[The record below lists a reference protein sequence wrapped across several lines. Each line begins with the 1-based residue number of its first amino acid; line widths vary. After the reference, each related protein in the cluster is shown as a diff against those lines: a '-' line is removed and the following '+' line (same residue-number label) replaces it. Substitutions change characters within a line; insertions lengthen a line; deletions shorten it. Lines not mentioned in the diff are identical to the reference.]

1 MRKPLDMAHPE
12 TELTCVWRL
21 EGKLPASKTQW
32 QQSQERESSIKKGRK
47 FYKNKR
53 ATGLGTGIYYTVME
67 HSHRTYSRC
76 WDKSPGPGDKD
87 ISGLEQVA
95 GNILFNSKRII
106 TLCLCI
112 CNCLIYM
119 YIPYIVLFL
128 SFCSSLKAFLLV
140 WNSQNLVSLPMPCTS
155 IQASW

>member
-1 MRKPLDMAHPE
+1 MCVKTRREVTCFQDTV
-12 TELTCVWRL
+12 TE
-21 EGKLPASKTQW
+21 
-32 QQSQERESSIKKGRK
+32 QSQERESYIKKGRK

-95 GNILFNSKRII
+95 GDILFNSKI
-106 TLCLCI
+106 
-112 CNCLIYM
+112 
-119 YIPYIVLFL
+119 
-128 SFCSSLKAFLLV
+128 
-140 WNSQNLVSLPMPCTS
+140 
-155 IQASW
+155 